1 MKNEKWFVIGFIT
14 ASTLIMAILGK
25 PAALLVLGGRFKR
38 TDPSADPLNDPSREQ
53 KQEDRWRGLQ
63 APDDPHRFR
72 CMRGTAHRILRNQ
85 SSSGNLKD
93 VRLIMY

>member
-1 MKNEKWFVIGFIT
+1 MVRDRIYHSLHTDHGDPRKAG
-14 ASTLIMAILGK
+14 STSRTC
-25 PAALLVLGGRFKR
+25 GRVER

-53 KQEDRWRGLQ
+53 KQEDRRRGLQ
-63 APDDPHRFR
+63 ASDDPHRFR